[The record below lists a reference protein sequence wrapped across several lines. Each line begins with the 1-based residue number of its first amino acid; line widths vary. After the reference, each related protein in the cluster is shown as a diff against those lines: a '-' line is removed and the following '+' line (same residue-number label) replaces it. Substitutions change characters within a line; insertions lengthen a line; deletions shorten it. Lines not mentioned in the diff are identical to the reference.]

1 MERDGVEAGG
11 GGVFFRDVVDADH
24 SRRWKPTSSTQSS
37 TSIPGQHNSH
47 AEDTGEEWR
56 GGQRRSGLLQDPT
69 PPALAPAEATTGG
82 ERWSAM
88 EAERWMNQENTSS
101 VDQNSTKLGHHEGYH
116 CNCTFPLG
124 VLGLISH
131 SVICSTLGNE
141 TDRLSLLEFKNSITL
156 NPHQSLISWN
166 DSTHF
171 CSWEGISCSSKNPP
185 RVTAIDLRSQ
195 GLVGHISPS
204 LGNLTFLRNLSLATN
219 GFTGQIPESLGH
231 LRRLRSLYLS
241 NNTLQ
246 GIIPS
251 FANCSQLTV
260 LWLDHNDLAG
270 GFPDGLPLGLQE
282 LQLSSN
288 RLVGTIPPS
297 LSNITALRKLSFA
310 FNSITGSIPGE
321 LGTLSGV
328 EILYA
333 SSNRLLGGF
342 PEAIL
347 NMSALVALSLSTN
360 SFSAELPSG
369 IGSSLPNLRQLA
381 IGINFFHGDIPSSL
395 ANASN
400 LVKIDISENNFTGV
414 VPASIGKLANLTRL
428 NLEMNQL
435 HARSKQDW
443 EFMDS
448 VANCTQLQGISIARN
463 QMEGENQL
471 SGSFPSGIANLPNL
485 IILGLDYNRFSGSV
499 PQWLGGLKKLQKL
512 SLSTNSF
519 TGYLPSSLSN
529 LSHLT
534 EILLDTNQFIGNI
547 PSSFGNLQFLTTITI
562 TDNNLHGGV
571 PKEIFRIPTIAE
583 VGLSSNNLSGDIPN
597 TLSNCE
603 NLQHVELD
611 QNNFSGGIP
620 TSFGKLISLKFLN
633 LSHNKLSG
641 SIPVSLGDLQL
652 LEQIDLS
659 FNHLTGQVP
668 TKGIFKNSTSMQIDG
683 NLTLCGGALEL
694 HLPECPFTPSNT
706 TKGKLPVLLK
716 VVIPLASM
724 VTLAIVILVL
734 YLIWKGKQRTNSIS
748 LPSFGR
754 EFPKVSYKDLARAT
768 NGFSTS
774 NLIGEGRYGSVYQG
788 QLFQDI
794 NVVAIKVFS
803 LETKGA
809 QKSFIAECNAL
820 RNVQHRNLVPVL
832 TACSSIDSSGN
843 DFKALVYEFMPR
855 GDLHKLLYSTP
866 HDETSSDLCY
876 ISLAQRLSIV
886 VNVSNAL
893 AYLHHNHQGTIIHC
907 DIKPTNIL
915 LDDNMTAHVGDFGL
929 ARFKNDSRQSFG
941 NSHLPSSFAING
953 TVGYVAP
960 ECAGGGQI
968 STAADVYSFGVV
980 LLEIFIRRRPTDD
993 MFKDGLSIAKFTEM
1007 NIPDK
1012 MLQIV
1017 DPRLVQEL
1025 SLCKEDS
1032 VINDENGAQCPQASA
1047 SACRRRPT
1055 SYTQSGIH
1063 ISEDTEAVQ
1072 DESVHV
1078 SLALKVGGLAGPGL
1092 INIRQNLIAMKITA
1106 VGQLILV
1113 LMACSSHAVICS
1125 TFGNGTDQLSLLE
1138 FKKAISL
1145 DPQQSLM
1152 YWNDSTNYCSWEG
1165 VSCSLKNPGR
1175 VTSLNLTNRALVGH
1189 ISPSLGNL
1197 TFLKYLALPKNAL
1210 SGEIPPSLGHLRRL
1224 QYLYLS
1230 GNTLQGSIPS
1240 FANCSELKVLWVH
1253 RNILTGKFP
1262 ADWPPKLQQLQL
1274 SINNLTGAIP
1284 ASLANISSL
1293 NVLSCVYNHI
1303 EGNIPNEFAKL
1314 PNLQTLYVGSNQLS
1328 GSFPQVLLNLSTLI
1342 NLSLGLNHLSGEVPS
1357 NLGSALPNLEIFE
1370 LPVNFFHGR
1379 IPSSLTN
1386 ASNLYFLE
1394 LSNNNFTGLVPR
1406 TIGELNKLQMLNL
1419 EWNQLQA
1426 HREQDWEFLQSLGNC
1441 TELQVFSMTGN
1452 RLQGHVPSS
1461 LGNLSDQLQELH
1473 LAESKLSGIAN
1484 LQNLIIVALG
1494 ANQFT
1499 GVLPEWLG
1507 TIKTLQ
1513 KVSLGS
1519 NLFTGAIPSS
1529 FSNLSQLGELYLDS
1543 NQLVGQLPP
1552 SFGTLPILQV
1562 LIVSNNN
1569 LHGSIPKE
1577 IFRIP
1582 TIVQINLSFNNLD
1595 APLHNDIGK
1604 AKQLTYLQLSSN
1616 NISGYIPSTL
1626 GDCES
1631 LEDIEL
1637 DHNVFSGSIPAS
1649 LENIKTLKVL
1659 NLSYNNLSG
1668 SIPASLGN
1676 LQLVEQLDLSFNN
1689 LKGEVPTKGI
1699 FKNTTAIRVGGNPG
1713 LCGGSLELHLL
1724 TCSSTPLNSVK
1735 HKQFIFLKVVLPIA
1749 IMTSLV
1755 IAISIMWFWNRKQNR
1770 QSISSPSFGRKFPKV
1785 SYSDLVRATE
1795 GFSASNLIGRGRYG
1809 SVYQGKLFPERNL
1822 VAVKVFN
1829 LETRGAGKSFIAE
1842 CNALKNV
1849 RHRNLITIL
1858 TACSSI
1864 DSSGNDFKALV
1875 YEFMPRGDLHNL
1887 LYSTRD
1893 GDGSSNLYYVSLA
1906 QRLNIVVDVSD
1917 ALAYLHHNHQ
1927 GSIVHS
1933 DLKPSNIL
1941 LDDNMTAH
1949 VGDFGLAAFKSDSAA
1964 SSFGDSSLTSSF
1976 AIKGTIGYVAP
1987 ECAGGGRVSTASDIY
2002 SFGIVLLEI
2011 FIRRKPT
2018 DDMFKDGLSISKYTE
2033 INFPDKMLQIV
2044 DPQLLRELDICQ
2056 ETSINVEKNEVCC
2069 LLSVLNI
2076 GLHCTKLVPGERMS
2090 MQEV

>member
-1 MERDGVEAGG
+1 M
-11 GGVFFRDVVDADH
+11 
-24 SRRWKPTSSTQSS
+24 
-37 TSIPGQHNSH
+37 
-47 AEDTGEEWR
+47 
-56 GGQRRSGLLQDPT
+56 
-69 PPALAPAEATTGG
+69 
-82 ERWSAM
+82 
-88 EAERWMNQENTSS
+88 
-101 VDQNSTKLGHHEGYH
+101 
-116 CNCTFPLG
+116 
-124 VLGLISH
+124 
-131 SVICSTLGNE
+131 
-141 TDRLSLLEFKNSITL
+141 
-156 NPHQSLISWN
+156 
-166 DSTHF
+166 
-171 CSWEGISCSSKNPP
+171 
-185 RVTAIDLRSQ
+185 
-195 GLVGHISPS
+195 
-204 LGNLTFLRNLSLATN
+204 
-219 GFTGQIPESLGH
+219 
-231 LRRLRSLYLS
+231 
-241 NNTLQ
+241 
-246 GIIPS
+246 
-251 FANCSQLTV
+251 
-260 LWLDHNDLAG
+260 
-270 GFPDGLPLGLQE
+270 
-282 LQLSSN
+282 
-288 RLVGTIPPS
+288 
-297 LSNITALRKLSFA
+297 
-310 FNSITGSIPGE
+310 
-321 LGTLSGV
+321 
-328 EILYA
+328 
-333 SSNRLLGGF
+333 
-342 PEAIL
+342 
-347 NMSALVALSLSTN
+347 
-360 SFSAELPSG
+360 
-369 IGSSLPNLRQLA
+369 
-381 IGINFFHGDIPSSL
+381 
-395 ANASN
+395 
-400 LVKIDISENNFTGV
+400 
-414 VPASIGKLANLTRL
+414 
-428 NLEMNQL
+428 
-435 HARSKQDW
+435 
-443 EFMDS
+443 
-448 VANCTQLQGISIARN
+448 
-463 QMEGENQL
+463 
-471 SGSFPSGIANLPNL
+471 
-485 IILGLDYNRFSGSV
+485 
-499 PQWLGGLKKLQKL
+499 
-512 SLSTNSF
+512 
-519 TGYLPSSLSN
+519 
-529 LSHLT
+529 
-534 EILLDTNQFIGNI
+534 
-547 PSSFGNLQFLTTITI
+547 
-562 TDNNLHGGV
+562 
-571 PKEIFRIPTIAE
+571 
-583 VGLSSNNLSGDIPN
+583 
-597 TLSNCE
+597 
-603 NLQHVELD
+603 
-611 QNNFSGGIP
+611 
-620 TSFGKLISLKFLN
+620 
-633 LSHNKLSG
+633 
-641 SIPVSLGDLQL
+641 
-652 LEQIDLS
+652 
-659 FNHLTGQVP
+659 
-668 TKGIFKNSTSMQIDG
+668 
-683 NLTLCGGALEL
+683 
-694 HLPECPFTPSNT
+694 
-706 TKGKLPVLLK
+706 
-716 VVIPLASM
+716 
-724 VTLAIVILVL
+724 
-734 YLIWKGKQRTNSIS
+734 
-748 LPSFGR
+748 
-754 EFPKVSYKDLARAT
+754 
-768 NGFSTS
+768 
-774 NLIGEGRYGSVYQG
+774 
-788 QLFQDI
+788 
-794 NVVAIKVFS
+794 
-803 LETKGA
+803 
-809 QKSFIAECNAL
+809 
-820 RNVQHRNLVPVL
+820 
-832 TACSSIDSSGN
+832 
-843 DFKALVYEFMPR
+843 
-855 GDLHKLLYSTP
+855 
-866 HDETSSDLCY
+866 
-876 ISLAQRLSIV
+876 
-886 VNVSNAL
+886 
-893 AYLHHNHQGTIIHC
+893 
-907 DIKPTNIL
+907 
-915 LDDNMTAHVGDFGL
+915 
-929 ARFKNDSRQSFG
+929 
-941 NSHLPSSFAING
+941 
-953 TVGYVAP
+953 
-960 ECAGGGQI
+960 
-968 STAADVYSFGVV
+968 
-980 LLEIFIRRRPTDD
+980 
-993 MFKDGLSIAKFTEM
+993 
-1007 NIPDK
+1007 
-1012 MLQIV
+1012 
-1017 DPRLVQEL
+1017 
-1025 SLCKEDS
+1025 
-1032 VINDENGAQCPQASA
+1032 
-1047 SACRRRPT
+1047 
-1055 SYTQSGIH
+1055 
-1063 ISEDTEAVQ
+1063 
-1072 DESVHV
+1072 
-1078 SLALKVGGLAGPGL
+1078 

-1145 DPQQSLM
+1145 DPQQSLIS
-1152 YWNDSTNYCSWEG
+1152 WNDSTNYCSWEG

-1197 TFLKYLALPKNAL
+1197 TFLKYLALLKNAL

-1253 RNILTGKFP
+1253 RNNLTGQFP
-1262 ADWPPKLQQLQL
+1262 ADWPPNLQQLQL
-1274 SINNLTGAIP
+1274 SINNLTGTIP
-1284 ASLANISSL
+1284 ASLANITSL

-1473 LAESKLSGIAN
+1473 LAESKLSGDFPSGIAN

-1494 ANQFT
+1494 ANLFT

-1519 NLFTGAIPSS
+1519 NFFTGAIPSS

-1582 TIVQINLSFNNLD
+1582 TIVQISLSFNNLD

-1626 GDCES
+1626 GDSES

-1735 HKQFIFLKVVLPIA
+1735 HKQFIFLKVALPIA

-1893 GDGSSNLYYVSLA
+1893 GNGSSNLSYVSLA
-1906 QRLNIVVDVSD
+1906 QRLNIAVDVSD

-2090 MQEV
+2090 MQEVASKLHGIRDEYLRGY